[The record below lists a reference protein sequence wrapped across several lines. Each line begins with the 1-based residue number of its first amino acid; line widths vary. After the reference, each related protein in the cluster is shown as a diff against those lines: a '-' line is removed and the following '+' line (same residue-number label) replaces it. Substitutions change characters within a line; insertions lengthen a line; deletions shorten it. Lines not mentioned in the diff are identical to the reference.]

1 MVIDFKKTLKHLY
14 APKTK
19 PSIVDVEKANYIAV
33 RGSGDPN
40 DENSEY
46 KQSISLLY
54 PVAYAIK
61 MSKKGD
67 YKIPDYFDFVVPPLE
82 GFWWQEGIEG
92 VDYANKQNF
101 KFISLQQTNL

>member
-1 MVIDFKKTLKHLY
+1 MVVDLKKTLKHLY
-14 APKTK
+14 VPKTK
-19 PSIVDVEKANYIAV
+19 PNIVNVERANYIAV

-40 DENSEY
+40 DENSDY

-67 YKIPDYFDFVVPPLE
+67 YKIPDYFDFVVTPL
-82 GFWWQEGIEG
+82 
-92 VDYANKQNF
+92 
-101 KFISLQQTNL
+101 